1 VVEVNCFRRAEG
13 YDEILHVFSTW
24 YEAGMGWAGIGKR
37 SMVFVGVV
45 MRYLVSSPLS
55 VLFFL

>member
-1 VVEVNCFRRAEG
+1 MGR
-13 YDEILHVFSTW
+13 DEILHVFSTW